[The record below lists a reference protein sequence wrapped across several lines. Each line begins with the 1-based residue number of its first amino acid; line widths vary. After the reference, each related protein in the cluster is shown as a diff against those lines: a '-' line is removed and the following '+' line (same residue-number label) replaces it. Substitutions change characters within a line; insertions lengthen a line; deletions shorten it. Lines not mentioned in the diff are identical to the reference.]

1 MKRTGIFLRETTMN
15 KLSIIIIT
23 GLILVYTS
31 TGSAAVVGY
40 WSFDNSGNPGYDDS
54 GNGNNGTVYGATW
67 ITPAKINGGLSLDGD
82 DYVGVADSPALNI
95 TEGTWEA
102 CIKFDVLPS
111 VAGLMNPLAKQEQ
124 YWIHASSDD
133 SIQVK
138 VSVGGTRYIAS
149 TGPNFITLDTWYHV
163 IGIYDGEDLKLYVDG
178 NLENTN
184 TAPSGNIDSGNKILA
199 IGTWSSPIDYF
210 HGTIDEV
217 RVYNH
222 AVPEP
227 ATLLLLGLGGL
238 ALRKKRRV

>member
-1 MKRTGIFLRETTMN
+1 MIV
-15 KLSIIIIT
+15 IT

-31 TGSAAVVGY
+31 TGWAAVIGY

-67 ITPAKINGGLSLDGD
+67 MTPAKINGGLSLDGIN
-82 DYVGVADSPALNI
+82 DYVGIANSPTLNI

-102 CIKFDVLPS
+102 LIKFDALPS

-149 TGPNFITLDTWYHV
+149 TSPDFITLDTWYHV
-163 IGIYDGEDLKLYVDG
+163 IGIYDGEALKLYVNG

-184 TAPSGNIDSGNKILA
+184 TAPSGNIDTGGAIFA
-199 IGTWSSPIDYF
+199 IGTWSSLIDYF

-217 RVYNH
+217 RIYNH
-222 AVPEP
+222 AIPEP
-227 ATLLLLGLGGL
+227 TTVLLLGLGGL
-238 ALRKKRRV
+238 ALRKKRRA

>member
-1 MKRTGIFLRETTMN
+1 MKMN
-15 KLSIIIIT
+15 KLVVIVLT
-23 GLILVYTS
+23 GLILVCTS
-31 TGSAAVVGY
+31 TCWAGLVGY
-40 WSFDNSGNPGYDDS
+40 WSFDNSGNPGQDDS

-95 TEGTWEA
+95 AEGTWEA
-102 CIKFDVLPS
+102 WIKFDALPS
-111 VAGLMNPLAKQEQ
+111 VAGLMNPLAKKEQ
-124 YWIHASSDD
+124 YWIHASNND

-149 TGPNFITLDTWYHV
+149 TSPNFITLDTWYHV
-163 IGIYDGEDLKLYVDG
+163 MGIYDGEELKLYVNG
-178 NLENTN
+178 NLESTN
-184 TAPSGNIDSGNKILA
+184 TAPSGNIDTGSAIFA
-199 IGTWSSPIDYF
+199 IGTWSSLIDYF

-227 ATLLLLGLGGL
+227 ATLLLLGFGGL
-238 ALRKKRRV
+238 TLLRKRRR